1 MLNALIVNSGGERV
15 NFYGMEMQAMWP
27 FVLIFF
33 NTWKGVGFSFL
44 FYYSSIL
51 AISPSLYDASKLDGA
66 NFWQQ
71 VRYVTIPGIKSVMI
85 TMLIMGLAGI
95 FRSDYGLFYML
106 PANSGQ
112 LYEVT
117 QTIDTYIFNSLKGS
131 GDLVTSSAAGILQS
145 LVGLILVVSANLII
159 KKVDPDSALF

>member
-1 MLNALIVNSGGERV
+1 
-15 NFYGMEMQAMWP
+15 
-27 FVLIFF
+27 
-33 NTWKGVGFSFL
+33 
-44 FYYSSIL
+44 
-51 AISPSLYDASKLDGA
+51 
-66 NFWQQ
+66 
-71 VRYVTIPGIKSVMI
+71 MI